1 MKHLEIKEADS
12 TLAMLLDEVTANQ
25 REIVITRNGI
35 PVARILPCEVK
46 DAKHNYPLRGMP
58 VAMPLATIEDGIASD
73 FDEPMP
79 ELWEALD
86 E

>member
-1 MKHLEIKEADS
+1 MKHLEIQEADS
-12 TLAMLLDEVTANQ
+12 TLPMLLDEVTANQ

-35 PVARILPCEVK
+35 PVARTLPCEVK
-46 DAKHNYPLRGMP
+46 DAKHNYPLQGMP
-58 VAMPLATIEDGIASD
+58 LGIAPD